1 MKCKITNEEIKPFM
15 SFDKMP
21 PVNGFLEKKDFK
33 NETFYDME
41 VDFSEKEFLK
51 NAGSWFSHV
60 SL

>member
-15 SFDKMP
+15 SFGKMP

-33 NETFYDME
+33 NVTFYDME

-51 NAGSWFSHV
+51 NAGSWLSHV

>member
-15 SFDKMP
+15 SFGKMP
-21 PVNGFLEKKDFK
+21 SANGFLEKKDFK

-41 VDFSEKEFLK
+41 VYFSEKEFLK
-51 NAGSWFSHV
+51 KGGSWFSHV

>member
-21 PVNGFLEKKDFK
+21 PVNGFLEKKDLK
-33 NETFYDME
+33 NVTFYDME

>member
-21 PVNGFLEKKDFK
+21 SVNGFLERKDFK
-33 NETFYDME
+33 NVTFYDME

>member
-21 PVNGFLEKKDFK
+21 PVNCFLEKKDFK
-33 NETFYDME
+33 NVTFYDME

>member
-33 NETFYDME
+33 NVTFYDME

-51 NAGSWFSHV
+51 KGGS
-60 SL
+60 